1 MGQSAVTA
9 SPPLLEFCR
18 VLVAEDSAIIA
29 AKLSRVLRQAGAE
42 VVGPIATVN
51 SALGAIEAAGLID
64 AALLDV
70 DLRGEP
76 VYRVAETLVARGVPF
91 LFLTGYDPEILP
103 EPWCHW
109 PVMQKPFA
117 SEAIL
122 SAVQALMIEARPSHS
137 TAAMRTVKPENR
149 RLANAINTTRN
160 LIMERRILSDFIR
173 QGLSKI

>member
-1 MGQSAVTA
+1 MGRSVVT
-9 SPPLLEFCR
+9 SGPPLLQFCR
-18 VLVAEDSAIIA
+18 VLVVEDSAIIA

-42 VVGPIATVN
+42 VMGPVATVN
-51 SALGAIEAAGLID
+51 SALGAIEAAGSID

-76 VYRVAETLVARGVPF
+76 VYRVAETLFARGVPF
-91 LFLTGYDPEILP
+91 LFLTGYDPEILS

-117 SEAIL
+117 SETIL
-122 SAVQALMIEARPSHS
+122 SAVQALMIEAQPSHS
-137 TAAMRTVKPENR
+137 TGAIRTVTPESR

-160 LIMERRILSDFIR
+160 LIMERHILSDFTKES
-173 QGLSKI
+173 LPKS